1 MVKDTSAWNNKKEL
15 LEGES
20 EAAAQLEA
28 QLAELDEA
36 GMRARVQSA
45 SQERD
50 EAQAACTRQAA
61 PFRCCCLCMPVR
73 VRLCASVV
81 VWSAFG
87 GLRQGL
93 MKQGAV
99 PSC

>member
-1 MVKDTSAWNNKKEL
+1 LLPCRVVKDTSAWNNKKEL

-50 EAQAACTRQAA
+50 EAQAACTRQAP
-61 PFRCCCLCMPVR
+61 PFCCCRSRACV
-73 VRLCASVV
+73 CAPLRFITCVV
-81 VWSAFG
+81 CVWKYRDRG
-87 GLRQGL
+87 
-93 MKQGAV
+93 
-99 PSC
+99 